1 MKARKEILLMT
12 SQRSKK
18 SKNKKLKTQ
27 KNEGEIIL
35 TLSRHI
41 LYLENSIKE
50 MKDVWVVIVEKYNA
64 EIKKLED
71 HITNIESISN
81 HNYETANKNAEVA
94 QENAKNYYEMTR
106 AYNSLCQFGKLAE
119 ELGIDTKK
127 HNAELPENKYKG
139 WKFDV
144 GQEVS
149 ETGKVTS
156 FMSLTNP
163 NAKKKK
169 EVK

>member
-1 MKARKEILLMT
+1 MYSINQK
-12 SQRSKK
+12 SKI
-18 SKNKKLKTQ
+18 KNKKKPKVRRSQ
-27 KNEGEIIL
+27 GEVIL
-35 TLSRHI
+35 TLSQHI
-41 LYLENSIKE
+41 LFLENSINE
-50 MKDVWVVIVEKYNA
+50 MKQTWEVIVDKY
-64 EIKKLED
+64 ED
-71 HITNIESISN
+71 HIEQIEKVSN
-81 HNYETANKNAEVA
+81 YNYETANKNAEVA
-94 QENAKNYYEMTR
+94 EQNAKSYYEMTR

-139 WKFDV
+139 WKFDA

-156 FMSLTNP
+156 YMSLTNP

>member
-1 MKARKEILLMT
+1 M
-12 SQRSKK
+12 QSKTQS
-18 SKNKKLKTQ
+18 SKNKNNKRLKTVRSQ
-27 KNEGEIIL
+27 GEVIL
-35 TLSRHI
+35 TLSQHI

-50 MKDVWVVIVEKYNA
+50 MKDVWAFVAEKYNE

-71 HITNIESISN
+71 HITNIETISN

-156 FMSLTNP
+156 YMSLTNP

-169 EVK
+169 GGK

>member
-1 MKARKEILLMT
+1 M
-12 SQRSKK
+12 QSKTQS
-18 SKNKKLKTQ
+18 SKNKNKKKPKVRRSQ
-27 KNEGEIIL
+27 GEVIL
-35 TLSRHI
+35 TLSQHI
-41 LYLENSIKE
+41 LFLENSINE
-50 MKDVWVVIVEKYNA
+50 MKQTWEVIVDKY
-64 EIKKLED
+64 ED
-71 HITNIESISN
+71 HIENITRISDQ
-81 HNYETANKNAEVA
+81 NYETANENAKVA
-94 QENAKNYYEMTR
+94 EHNAKNYYEMTR

-139 WKFDV
+139 WKFDA
-144 GQEVS
+144 GQDVS

-156 FMSLTNP
+156 YMSLTNP

>member
-1 MKARKEILLMT
+1 MKARKEILLMK
-12 SQRSKK
+12 SQQQFKK
-18 SKNKKLKTQ
+18 SKKRKSNTERTQGEVILNLSLHIKHLEETIRDMKKAWEMIVNKYEDRIEQ
-27 KNEGEIIL
+27 I
-35 TLSRHI
+35 
-41 LYLENSIKE
+41 
-50 MKDVWVVIVEKYNA
+50 EK
-64 EIKKLED
+64 
-71 HITNIESISN
+71 ISN

-94 QENAKNYYEMTR
+94 EENAKNYYEMTR
-106 AYNSLCQFGKLAE
+106 AYNALCEFGKIAE

-139 WKFDV
+139 WKFDI

-156 FMSLTNP
+156 FMSLKNP
-163 NAKKKK
+163 NADKKKK

>member
-1 MKARKEILLMT
+1 M
-12 SQRSKK
+12 QSKTQS
-18 SKNKKLKTQ
+18 SKNKNNKRLKTVRSQ
-27 KNEGEIIL
+27 GEVIL
-35 TLSRHI
+35 TLSQHI

-50 MKDVWVVIVEKYNA
+50 MKDVWAFVAEKYNE

-71 HITNIESISN
+71 HITNIETISN

-156 FMSLTNP
+156 YMSLTNP

-169 EVK
+169 EGK

>member
-1 MKARKEILLMT
+1 M
-12 SQRSKK
+12 QSKTQS
-18 SKNKKLKTQ
+18 SKNKNNKRLKTVRSQ
-27 KNEGEIIL
+27 GEVIL
-35 TLSRHI
+35 TLSQHI

-50 MKDVWVVIVEKYNA
+50 MKDVWTFVSEKYNE

-156 FMSLTNP
+156 YMSLTNP